1 MTTELERKFFE
12 TFNIQPTMLTECS
25 YVNLHQHGIEI
36 GSDICLGIDDE
47 SITCVNCNKNKPTVE
62 LYPTITD
69 KHYFKLMCL
78 FVKHMNCYSIY
89 CVDYESA
96 KEQVLEE
103 FIIEHSCFNAKDIQ
117 EIIMN

>member
-1 MTTELERKFFE
+1 MITELERKFFD

-25 YVNLHQHGIEI
+25 YVNLQKHGIEI

-47 SITCVNCNKNKPTVE
+47 TITCSNCCKNKQTVAI
-62 LYPTITD
+62 YPTITD
-69 KHYFKLMCL
+69 THYMKLMCL

-96 KEQVLEE
+96 KKQILEE
-103 FIIEHSCFNAKDIQ
+103 FIIEPSCFNANDIQ